1 MTIIDY
7 RVEDGVAIL
16 TWDQKDRPM
25 NVLSGPALAELG
37 AGIEKAAADD
47 AVKGIILTSGKP
59 GMFVAGGD
67 LEQIE
72 SLGSGPIDASD
83 LLRRLGE
90 VLDQLRRMET
100 CGKPVVAALNG
111 VTLGGGYEVAL
122 ACHRRILVN
131 RRRAQVGLPEAGLG
145 LMPGAGGT
153 QRLPRLIG
161 VQNALGLIMQGKQLS
176 PDKALEKG
184 LVDQLVEPDEL
195 IPAAKA
201 WIHEVGTAT
210 QPWDQKGFKVPGGG
224 VESVTFAQT
233 MMGSNAMTHAN
244 VFRNIPAQ
252 EAILQSVYEGLG
264 LPMSRA
270 GKVETRQFI
279 RVLEDPVARSMLRT
293 LFFSLQECQKG
304 VRRPKDVPSFDVKK
318 VGILGAGLM
327 GQGIAHVSAK
337 AGIDVVL
344 IDRDVASA
352 ERGRDKVQKTLD
364 RRLKKGRTTPERI
377 EAILSRIHPSEDYAD
392 LEGCDVIVE
401 AVFEDRDIKA
411 KVTKA
416 GDAQLGDDAIFA
428 SNTSGLPITDLAKA
442 STRPANFIGL
452 HFFSPVERMQM
463 VEIVVGKE
471 TSQQTLA
478 KAWDYILKIKKAA
491 IVVNDSPGFYT
502 SRVFGMFISEGNHLL
517 VEGVKPALIEN
528 AAKMAGMPMPP
539 LSISDQVGLGTM
551 HKAAK
556 QAEKDA
562 AAAGETWQPS
572 PAQAIIASLV
582 EDHDRWGAHPPPKDD
597 GTPREPGGF
606 YDYDDEGKRLWPDLG
621 SAMNRWIETNDDQP
635 SADILRRRYLFAQCL
650 EAVHCL
656 EQGVITNVRDGDVG
670 LIMAVGFPAF
680 TGGPFTY
687 IDNYGIAQFV
697 NDTDELAT
705 RYGKRFEPPKLLRQM
720 AAEGR
725 SFYSKTK
732 GVLYPTDTPLPA
744 T

>member
-7 RVEDGVAIL
+7 RVEDGAAIL

-37 AGIEKAAADD
+37 AGVEKAAADD
-47 AVKGIILTSGKP
+47 DVKGIILTSGKP
-59 GMFVAGGD
+59 GIFVAGGD
-67 LEQIE
+67 LEQID
-72 SLGSGPIDASD
+72 SLGSGPIDAAD
-83 LLRRLGE
+83 LLRRTSE

-111 VTLGGGYEVAL
+111 VTLGGGYEIAL

-131 RRRAQVGLPEAGLG
+131 QRHAQVGLPEAGLG

-161 VQNALGLIMQGKQLS
+161 IQNALGLIMQGKQLA

-184 LVDQLVEPDEL
+184 LVDQLVAADEL

-201 WIHEVGTAT
+201 WINEIGDAQ
-210 QPWDQKGFKVPGGG
+210 QPWDKKGFKVPGGG
-224 VESVTFAQT
+224 AESVTFAQT

-244 VFRNIPAQ
+244 TFGNIPAQ

-264 LPMSRA
+264 LPMGRA

-279 RVLEDPVARSMLRT
+279 RVLKDPVARSMLRT

-304 VRRPKDVPSFDVKK
+304 ARRPKDVPRFDVKK

-337 AGIDVVL
+337 VGIDVVL
-344 IDRDVASA
+344 IDRDLASA
-352 ERGRDKVQKTLD
+352 ERGRGKVQKTLE
-364 RRLKKGRTTPERI
+364 RRLQKGRTTPERV
-377 EAILSRIHPSEDYAD
+377 EAILGRIHPSEDYSD
-392 LEGCDVIVE
+392 LEGCDVVVE
-401 AVFEDRDIKA
+401 AVFENRDIKA

-416 GDAQLGDDAIFA
+416 ADAQLGADAVFA

-442 STRPANFIGL
+442 SSRPANFIGL

-471 TSQQTLA
+471 TSEETLA

-502 SRVFGMFISEGNHLL
+502 SRVFGTFISEGNHLL
-517 VEGVKPALIEN
+517 VEGVTPALIEN

-539 LSISDQVGLGTM
+539 LGISDQVGLGTM
-551 HKAAK
+551 HTVAK
-556 QAEKDA
+556 QSEKDA
-562 AAAGETWQPS
+562 SAAGEKWAPS
-572 PAQAIIASLV
+572 PAQAIIASLI
-582 EDHDRWGAHPPPKDD
+582 EDHDRWGAHPPPKED
-597 GTPREPGGF
+597 GTPRQPGGF
-606 YDYDDEGKRLWPDLG
+606 YDYDEGGKHLWTELG
-621 SAMNRWIETNDDQP
+621 TAMSRWIESNDDQP
-635 SADILRRRYLFAQCL
+635 SADVVRRRYLFTQCL
-650 EAVHCL
+650 EAVRCL
-656 EQGVITNVRDGDVG
+656 EQGVITDVRDGDVG
-670 LIMAVGFPAF
+670 VVMAVGFPAF

-687 IDNYGIAQFV
+687 IENYGLAKFV
-697 NDTDELAT
+697 KDADELAGL
-705 RYGKRFEPPKLLRQM
+705 YGERFEPPQLLRQM

-725 SFYSKTK
+725 TFY
-732 GVLYPTDTPLPA
+732 P
-744 T
+744 